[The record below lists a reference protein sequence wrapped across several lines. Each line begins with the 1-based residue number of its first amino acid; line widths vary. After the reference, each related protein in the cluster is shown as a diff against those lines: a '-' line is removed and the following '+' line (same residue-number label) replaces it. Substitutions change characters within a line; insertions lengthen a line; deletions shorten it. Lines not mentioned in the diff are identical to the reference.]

1 MEWLGCIE
9 SKNGPTV
16 QVQVK
21 LLDGANLPTT
31 LGDLLEI
38 RWTGLRMAQPGQ
50 ASNRALYD
58 CLRQAILD
66 GSLPAG
72 TQLPPS
78 RALGAALGLSRN
90 TATHAYGQ
98 LQAEGY
104 VRSLTG
110 SGTYVNDVLPE
121 QMLWTPTAAPAGSP
135 PAHEAVPKAPLSQR
149 GETLLA
155 TAQAYPVQWGAFI
168 PGVPDVTEFP
178 HHKLHQ
184 LAARWRRKMPPQWLS
199 YATGG
204 GHPALRQ
211 AIANHLR
218 QARSVQCDASQ
229 VLITSGVHQAVDL
242 VTRLL
247 TDPGDRVWLEEPG
260 YWGLR
265 GVLAMNGVQVIPV
278 AVDSEGLVPPPDL
291 PGAAPRLIFVT
302 PSHQYPLGAVMSLR
316 RRTALLDHARLHR
329 SWIVED
335 DYDSEFRFAGHP
347 IASLQGL
354 VEDAP
359 VIYVGTFS
367 KTLYP
372 GLRIAYAV
380 LPKALVEPLRNAHAE
395 LFREGHLV
403 TQAALADFIDQG
415 HYAAHIR
422 RMRLIYASRRTAL
435 LALVARW
442 LGPEWIHP
450 FDSPAGLHVVL
461 QLPAGL
467 DDMRVAQ
474 AAAAQGVHVRPLSRY
489 YAGGITESGL
499 LLGFAAVPA
508 SEMLQP
514 FQILVRCIADARQSH
529 IAP

>member
-1 MEWLGCIE
+1 M
-9 SKNGPTV
+9 
-16 QVQVK
+16 
-21 LLDGANLPTT
+21 PTT
-31 LGDLLEI
+31 LGDLLQI
-38 RWTGLRMAQPGQ
+38 RWLALRAAQPKQ
-50 ASNRALYD
+50 AANRALYD

-72 TQLPPS
+72 TQLPPT
-78 RALGAALGLSRN
+78 RELGLALNLSRN
-90 TATHAYGQ
+90 TTTHAYGQ

-121 QMLWTPTAAPAGSP
+121 QVLWASASARRGASQAPDMGA
-135 PAHEAVPKAPLSQR
+135 AVPLSKR
-149 GETLLA
+149 GQTLLA
-155 TAQAYPVQWGAFI
+155 TAQASAVQWGAFI

-178 HHKLHQ
+178 HRKLQQ
-184 LAARWRRKMPPQWLS
+184 LAARWHRKMPPEWLS

-218 QARSVQCDASQ
+218 QARSVHCDASQ

-265 GVLAMNGVQVIPV
+265 GVLAINGVQVIP
-278 AVDSEGLVPPPDL
+278 ARVDSEGMVPPTDPSS
-291 PGAAPRLIFVT
+291 AAPRLVFVT

-316 RRTALLDHARLHR
+316 RRTALLDYARLHR

-359 VIYVGTFS
+359 VIYIGTFS

-380 LPKALVEPLRNAHAE
+380 LPKPLVQPLRNAHSE

-403 TQAALADFIDQG
+403 TQAALADFIEQG

-422 RMRLIYASRRTAL
+422 RMRLIYASRRSAL
-435 LALVARW
+435 LSLVNRW

-467 DDMRVAQ
+467 DDVRVAQ

-489 YAGGITESGL
+489 YATALADTGL
-499 LLGFAAVPA
+499 LLGFACVPE
-508 SEMLQP
+508 SDMLGP
-514 FQILVRCIADARQSH
+514 FQILVRCIEHAQRSRR
-529 IAP
+529 AP

>member
-1 MEWLGCIE
+1 M
-9 SKNGPTV
+9 
-16 QVQVK
+16 
-21 LLDGANLPTT
+21 
-31 LGDLLEI
+31 GDLLQI
-38 RWTGLRMAQPGQ
+38 RWLALRSEKPAQ
-50 ASNRALYD
+50 AANRALYD
-58 CLRQAILD
+58 CLRESILD

-72 TQLPPS
+72 TQLPPT
-78 RALGAALGLSRN
+78 RELALVLGLSRN
-90 TATHAYGQ
+90 TITHAYNQ
-98 LQAEGY
+98 LLAEGY

-110 SGTYVNDVLPE
+110 SGTFVNDVLPE
-121 QMLWTPTAAPAGSP
+121 QVLWTPTPQMQDVVS
-135 PAHEAVPKAPLSQR
+135 KAPDPVARLSRR
-149 GETLLA
+149 GSTLLDN
-155 TAQAYPVQWGAFI
+155 AQASSVQWGAFM

-178 HHKLHQ
+178 HRKFQQ
-184 LAARWRRKMPPQWLS
+184 LAARWRGRVPPQWLS

-211 AIANHLR
+211 AIAHHLR
-218 QARSVQCDASQ
+218 QARSVNCDASQ

-265 GVLAMNGVQVIPV
+265 GVLAVNGLEVVP
-278 AVDSEGLVPPPDL
+278 AGVDSEGMVPPPVA
-291 PGAAPRLIFVT
+291 PGEAPRLIFVT

-316 RRTALLDHARLHR
+316 RRAALLEFARNHN

-354 VEDAP
+354 VDDAP

-380 LPKALVEPLRNAHAE
+380 LPRLLVEPARTAHAD
-395 LFREGHLV
+395 LYREGHLV

-422 RMRLIYASRRTAL
+422 RMRLIYSGRRNAL
-435 LALVARW
+435 LGLVERW
-442 LGPEWIHP
+442 LGSHWVHP

-461 QLPAGL
+461 QLPSGMS
-467 DDMRVAQ
+467 DVSVAR

-489 YAGGITESGL
+489 YAQQQDVSGL
-499 LLGFAAVPA
+499 LLGFACVPET
-508 SEMLQP
+508 EMLQP
-514 FQILVRCIADARQSH
+514 FETLVRCIETVQKEKSAQRV
-529 IAP
+529 

>member
-1 MEWLGCIE
+1 M
-9 SKNGPTV
+9 
-16 QVQVK
+16 
-21 LLDGANLPTT
+21 
-31 LGDLLEI
+31 GDLLQI
-38 RWTGLRMAQPGQ
+38 RWLALRSEKPAQ
-50 ASNRALYD
+50 AANRALYD
-58 CLRQAILD
+58 CLRESILD

-72 TQLPPS
+72 TQLPPT
-78 RALGAALGLSRN
+78 RELALVLGLSRN
-90 TATHAYGQ
+90 TITHAYNQ
-98 LQAEGY
+98 LLAEGY

-110 SGTYVNDVLPE
+110 SGTFVNDVLPE
-121 QMLWTPTAAPAGSP
+121 QVLWTPTPQMQDVVS
-135 PAHEAVPKAPLSQR
+135 KAPDPVARLSRR
-149 GETLLA
+149 GSTLLDN
-155 TAQAYPVQWGAFI
+155 AQASSVQWGAFM

-178 HHKLHQ
+178 HRKFQQ
-184 LAARWRRKMPPQWLS
+184 LAARWRGRVPPQWLS

-211 AIANHLR
+211 AIAHHLR
-218 QARSVQCDASQ
+218 QARSVNCDASQ

-265 GVLAMNGVQVIPV
+265 GVLAVNGLEVVP
-278 AVDSEGLVPPPDL
+278 AGVDSEGMVPPPVA
-291 PGAAPRLIFVT
+291 PGEAPRLIFVT

-316 RRTALLDHARLHR
+316 RRAALLEFARNHN

-354 VEDAP
+354 VDDAP

-380 LPKALVEPLRNAHAE
+380 LPRLLVEPARTAHAD
-395 LFREGHLV
+395 LYREGHLV

-422 RMRLIYASRRTAL
+422 RMRLIYSGRRNAL
-435 LALVARW
+435 LGLVERW
-442 LGPEWIHP
+442 LGSHWVHP

-461 QLPAGL
+461 QLPSGMS
-467 DDMRVAQ
+467 DVSVAR

-489 YAGGITESGL
+489 YAQQQDVSGL
-499 LLGFAAVPA
+499 LLGFACVPET
-508 SEMLQP
+508 EMLQP
-514 FQILVRCIADARQSH
+514 FETLVRCIETVHKENS
-529 IAP
+529 AP

>member
-1 MEWLGCIE
+1 M
-9 SKNGPTV
+9 
-16 QVQVK
+16 
-21 LLDGANLPTT
+21 PTT
-31 LGDLLEI
+31 LGDLLQI
-38 RWTGLRMAQPGQ
+38 RWQALRADKPAQ
-50 ASNRALYD
+50 AANRALYD
-58 CLRQAILD
+58 CLRESILD

-72 TQLPPS
+72 TQLPPT
-78 RALGAALGLSRN
+78 RELAVVLDLSRN
-90 TATHAYGQ
+90 TTTHAYNQ
-98 LQAEGY
+98 LLAEGY

-121 QMLWTPTAAPAGSP
+121 QVLWTHPQRKF
-135 PAHEAVPKAPLSQR
+135 EAVRGAPDPLVRLSLR
-149 GETLLA
+149 GSTLLEN
-155 TAQAYPVQWGAFI
+155 AQASSVQWGAFM

-178 HHKLHQ
+178 HRKFQQ
-184 LAARWRRKMPPQWLS
+184 LAARWRGRVPPQWLS

-211 AIANHLR
+211 AIAHHLR
-218 QARSVQCDASQ
+218 QARSVNCDASQ

-247 TDPGDRVWLEEPG
+247 TDPGDRVWLEDPG

-265 GVLAMNGVQVIPV
+265 GVLAVNGLQVVPA
-278 AVDSEGLVPPPDL
+278 AVDSEGMHPPTVAPCE
-291 PGAAPRLIFVT
+291 APRLIFVT

-316 RRTALLDHARLHR
+316 RRAALLDYARHHG

-354 VEDAP
+354 VDDAP

-380 LPKALVEPLRNAHAE
+380 LPKSLVEPMRTAHAE
-395 LFREGHLV
+395 LYREGHLV

-422 RMRLIYASRRTAL
+422 RMRLIYAGRRNAL
-435 LALVARW
+435 LGLVQRW
-442 LGPEWIHP
+442 LGPQWVHP

-461 QLPAGL
+461 QLPAGMN
-467 DDMRVAQ
+467 DVSVAK

-489 YAGGITESGL
+489 YASQQAVSGL
-499 LLGFAAVPA
+499 LLGFACVPE
-508 SEMLQP
+508 SEMLRP
-514 FQILVRCIADARQSH
+514 FETLVRCIERVH
-529 IAP
+529 NEKNAP